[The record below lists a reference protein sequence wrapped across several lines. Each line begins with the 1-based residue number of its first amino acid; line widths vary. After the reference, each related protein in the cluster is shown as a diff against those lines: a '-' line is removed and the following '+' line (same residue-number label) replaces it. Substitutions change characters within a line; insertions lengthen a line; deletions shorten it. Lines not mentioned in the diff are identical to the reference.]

1 MALMFFGPFTYNL
14 LRLQAAHKKV
24 DPVGFEPTA
33 SGLQGRRS
41 PS

>member
-1 MALMFFGPFTYNL
+1 
-14 LRLQAAHKKV
+14 LQAAYIV